1 MSTYK
6 KEIFQAVDN
15 TVSLGVADPIYGIID
30 HTEKFINQD
39 FKDQTNE
46 LFQKHIVDK
55 FKGTSYL
62 PPNVIRYGAMI
73 EPMWW
78 VSRG

>member
-6 KEIFQAVDN
+6 KEFFQAVDN

-39 FKDQTNE
+39 FKDS
-46 LFQKHIVDK
+46 D
-55 FKGTSYL
+55 
-62 PPNVIRYGAMI
+62 
-73 EPMWW
+73 
-78 VSRG
+78 